1 MKVKIVPFFLLWYKT
16 KAMRLSTVLLVAF
29 LIVFV
34 ALDISDAARK
44 RGSSRGNKRGSSRS
58 GSSSGS
64 NSRSSGNGGSSSKPK
79 TTNNTPIKAT
89 TVRSPVII
97 KQTKL
102 GHRWNMFPKVVI
114 YYLFVRYTLSK
125 APVYRSGYPMYGS
138 YVTIPEKRAVRV
150 TKEVQRL
157 LDEEGKNCFG
167 ESSEDQSLT
176 LREGIEKNLVELNT
190 VVKYKS
196 SGKTQAYFNDM
207 VSLEDIN
214 EEGFEVTSRA
224 RYKTTIVEGT
234 SCTQVEKKVEGTMIT
249 MYETNLNKASPTYIN
264 NKLLATVTSLLAV
277 MQVFGFLY

>member
-1 MKVKIVPFFLLWYKT
+1 
-16 KAMRLSTVLLVAF
+16 
-29 LIVFV
+29 
-34 ALDISDAARK
+34 
-44 RGSSRGNKRGSSRS
+44 
-58 GSSSGS
+58 
-64 NSRSSGNGGSSSKPK
+64 
-79 TTNNTPIKAT
+79 
-89 TVRSPVII
+89 
-97 KQTKL
+97 
-102 GHRWNMFPKVVI
+102 
-114 YYLFVRYTLSK
+114 
-125 APVYRSGYPMYGS
+125 MYGS

-196 SGKTQAYFNDM
+196 SGKTQAYFNDT
-207 VSLEDIN
+207 VSLQDIN

-224 RYKTTIVEGT
+224 RYNTTIVEGT
-234 SCTQVEKKVEGTMIT
+234 SCKQVERKVEGTMIT
-249 MYETNLNKASPTYIN
+249 MYETNPNKASSIYIN